1 MLKYIFLV
9 IKIALL
15 KEFTGMDMSSFE
27 HISSF
32 IGLDAITISGY
43 AKGVSYNIKTKISG
57 TNHEWNII
65 KLDNV
70 YYQIDSTWEAGYLS
84 GRYFQKIYK
93 EFYFCPD
100 PDEFF
105 PSNWPKEP
113 RWQFIYP
120 PLSME
125 EFGKRAFVY
134 PLFLEY
140 CRLDIKYY
148 QVEVKCKD
156 RIRIYNKKPDVILAP
171 EIKDIDDG
179 YTDDCIFNIEYN
191 NDYNDIILKF
201 KHKGLINY

>member
-1 MLKYIFLV
+1 
-9 IKIALL
+9 
-15 KEFTGMDMSSFE
+15 
-27 HISSF
+27 
-32 IGLDAITISGY
+32 
-43 AKGVSYNIKTKISG
+43 
-57 TNHEWNII
+57 
-65 KLDNV
+65 
-70 YYQIDSTWEAGYLS
+70 
-84 GRYFQKIYK
+84 
-93 EFYFCPD
+93 
-100 PDEFF
+100 
-105 PSNWPKEP
+105 
-113 RWQFIYP
+113 
-120 PLSME
+120 ME

-201 KHKGLINY
+201 KHKGTYKLLIFAGQEKVEFGLTYYLKCTEEWGDEPFEYDD

>member
-15 KEFTGMDMSSFE
+15 KEFIGMDMSLFE

-32 IGLDAITISGY
+32 IGLDVITISGY
-43 AKGVSYNIKTKISG
+43 AKGVGYNIKTKILG
-57 TNHEWNII
+57 INHEWNII

-84 GRYFQKIYK
+84 GRYFQKVYK

-100 PDEFF
+100 PDELFQ
-105 PSNWPKEP
+105 SHWPEDPK
-113 RWQFIYP
+113 WQLIYP

-171 EIKDIDDG
+171 EIKNIDDG
-179 YTDDCIFNIEYN
+179 
-191 NDYNDIILKF
+191 
-201 KHKGLINY
+201 